1 MEIRTALL
9 GVTMLVG
16 AGLLATS
23 PSSSSASTAAPDVA
37 GRCPDLVTGSAPRLH
52 PEGVAYAPGQ
62 HRFLV
67 GSVTHGTVSVVRP
80 GGTVRTLVDDP
91 ALITTMGLAVDARR
105 GRLLVVNG
113 DVGISDRTT
122 PGTLRKT
129 AGLGIYDVHNGH
141 RIAYHDL
148 GALDPDHEHFGN
160 DVAVAPDGT
169 AYVTDSFG
177 GAIYR
182 VPLHGAPSVLV
193 RDDRLMPAGSGNGAN
208 GIVLH
213 PKGFLLIAHSSGRAL
228 YKLDAGRLTQVTV
241 DQPIGAPDGLL
252 LDRSGALHAVDNTAD
267 NRVVTLTSADDWT
280 TAHLAASRGW
290 PDPAPTTMARSEC
303 GTYVLSG
310 RLDQLPTGS
319 DEFLLRRLA

>member
-9 GVTMLVG
+9 GITMLVTTG
-16 AGLLATS
+16 VLA
-23 PSSSSASTAAPDVA
+23 SSGSASGATAGNHPP
-37 GRCPDLVTGSAPRLH
+37 CPDLVTGTAPRLH
-52 PEGVAYAPGQ
+52 PEGVTYSPDG

-67 GSVTHGTVSVVRP
+67 GSVTHGTVSAVRP
-80 GGTVRTLVDDP
+80 DGTVRTLVDDP

-122 PGTLRKT
+122 LETLNKT
-129 AGLGIYDVHNGH
+129 AGLGIYDVHNGR

-148 GALDPDHEHFGN
+148 GALDADHSHFGN
-160 DVAVAPDGT
+160 DVAIAGDGT
-169 AYVTDSFG
+169 AFVTDSFS

-182 VPLHGAPSVLV
+182 VPLHGKPTVLL
-193 RDDRLMPAGSGNGAN
+193 RDDRLMPAGRGNGVN

-213 PKGFLLIAHSSGRAL
+213 PKGFLLIAHSSGHAL
-228 YKLDAGRLTQVTV
+228 YKLAHGTLTEVAIGQ
-241 DQPIGAPDGLL
+241 DIGAPDGLL
-252 LDRSGALHAVDNTAD
+252 LDRDGTLRAVDNTAA
-267 NRVVTLTSADDWT
+267 NRVVTLRSADNWA
-280 TAHLAASRGW
+280 TAEVTASLPW
-290 PDPAPTTMARSEC
+290 PDPAPTTMAHSPC

-319 DEFLLRRLA
+319 DQFLLRRLA

>member
-1 MEIRTALL
+1 MEIRVALL
-9 GVTMLVG
+9 AVTMLVG
-16 AGLLATS
+16 AGVLA
-23 PSSSSASTAAPDVA
+23 SASPGEAAA
-37 GRCPDLVTGSAPRLH
+37 GRCPDLVTGSAARLH
-52 PEGVAYAPGQ
+52 PEGVAYAPDQ

-67 GSVTHGTVSVVRP
+67 GSVTHGTVSAVRP
-80 GGTVRTLVDDP
+80 DGTVRTLVDDP
-91 ALITTMGLAVDARR
+91 ALVTTMGLAVDARR

-129 AGLGIYDVHNGH
+129 AGLGIYDVHSGH
-141 RIAYHDL
+141 QIAYHDL
-148 GALDPDHEHFGN
+148 GALDPGHEHFGN

-169 AYVTDSFG
+169 AFVTDSFG
-177 GAIYR
+177 GAVYR
-182 VPLHGAPSVLV
+182 VPRHGAPSVLL
-193 RDDRLMPAGSGNGAN
+193 RDDRLMPVGSGNGAN

-228 YKLDAGRLTQVTV
+228 YKLAGGRLTQVTV
-241 DQPIGAPDGLL
+241 DAPIGAPDGLL

-280 TAHLAASRGW
+280 TAHLAASQPW
-290 PDPAPTTMARSEC
+290 PDPAPTTMAHSEC

-319 DEFLLRRLA
+319 DEFLLRRLTG